1 MRVGSYIHSFNDG
14 DMIDRALDA
23 VRRQTRPPNAILL
36 VDNGSPDEILNRT
49 FPNGVT
55 VIRRPRQ
62 PHRVFRTIVHALL
75 SPIGFVLRPV
85 THRHQLIAS
94 LVRALG
100 PFDRT
105 HRAPMLTAVTRWL
118 ACRHQSLSIRPSK
131 PRRGGRPAGSV
142 IVF

>member
-23 VRRQTRPPNAILL
+23 VRHQTNTAPNAILL

-49 FPNGVT
+49 FPNDVT

-85 THRHQLIAS
+85 T
-94 LVRALG
+94 
-100 PFDRT
+100 T
-105 HRAPMLTAVTRWL
+105 VTN
-118 ACRHQSLSIRPSK
+118 
-131 PRRGGRPAGSV
+131 
-142 IVF
+142 